1 MDPEKKKRLESKGWH
16 VGTVQEFLSLSDA
29 EMRLIEMRERL
40 AEAVRQ
46 RRTESGMTQPQ
57 LAKALKTSQSRI
69 SMIES
74 AKAGV
79 SMDQIVTALLA
90 IGATE
95 SEVSAALSGSA
106 PAPAV
111 RRSAAKTKTATRRSK

>member
-1 MDPEKKKRLESKGWH
+1 MDPEKKKRLENKGWH
-16 VGTVQEFLSLSDA
+16 VGDVQEFLGLSDA
-29 EMRLIEMRERL
+29 EMRLVEMRERL
-40 AEAVRQ
+40 AEAVRR

-57 LAKALKTSQSRI
+57 LAKALKTSQSRV

-90 IGATE
+90 IGATA
-95 SEVSAALSGSA
+95 SEVSAAVSGSA
-106 PAPAV
+106 PASAV
-111 RRSAAKTKTATRRSK
+111 RRSAVKPKAATRRTK